1 MWLVDVAQAG
11 AVILTRCHAQRILH
25 NESAHGKSRKAIRVV
40 AKTIVGNGD
49 RHLFIKARAT
59 VVAYEALQTPLLLR
73 RSGLKNPHIG
83 RNLHLHP
90 AQILWGYFPHGTTP
104 EGSCYEAAPMT
115 AFSNEAANWKSSGY
129 EALIQ
134 TTILHSGTFVAT
146 MSWKSGSI
154 FKETM
159 VKYSR
164 TCSLI
169 IILRDSG
176 SGTMGTKSDG
186 SLNIHYKLRSD
197 DATRARAGIEKALRV
212 LVAAGAVE
220 VGGHHQ

>member
-1 MWLVDVAQAG
+1 
-11 AVILTRCHAQRILH
+11 
-25 NESAHGKSRKAIRVV
+25 
-40 AKTIVGNGD
+40 VGNGD

-59 VVAYEALQTPLLLR
+59 VVAYEALQTPMLLR

-90 AQILWGYFPHGTTP
+90 AQILWGYFPHRTTP
-104 EGSCYEAAPMT
+104 EGSCYEAAPMP

-134 TTILHSGTFVAT
+134 TSIPHSGTFVAT
-146 MSWKSGSI
+146 MSWKSGSS

-164 TCSLI
+164 TCSQI
-169 IILRDSG
+169 IILRDSR

-186 SLNIHYKLRSD
+186 SLNIHYKLGSD
-197 DATRARAGIEKALRV
+197 DATRARAGVEKALQV
-212 LVAAGAVE
+212 LVASGAVE